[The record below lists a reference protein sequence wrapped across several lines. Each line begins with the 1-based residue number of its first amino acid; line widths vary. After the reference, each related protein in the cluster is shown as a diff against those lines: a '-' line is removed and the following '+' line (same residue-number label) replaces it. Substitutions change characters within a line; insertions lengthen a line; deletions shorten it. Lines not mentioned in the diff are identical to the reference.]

1 MEEKRNYYNKII
13 EENEKKLVRTKE
25 MQDSKMKEKK
35 QQDFAKQE
43 DKKEAVERIMKMK
56 EFEKE
61 QILIKIQQ
69 DNERAKKLEYTNII
83 KNFRLIFQLEKKKK
97 SLLKPED

>member
-25 MQDSKMKEKK
+25 MQDHKMKEKK

-69 DNERAKKLEYTNII
+69 DNERAKKLQYINII
-83 KNFRLIFQLEKKKK
+83 KKFEFLN
-97 SLLKPED
+97 

>member
-13 EENEKKLVRTKE
+13 EENEKKLARTKE
-25 MQDSKMKEKK
+25 MQDQKMKEKK

-61 QILIKIQQ
+61 QILQKIKQ
-69 DNERAKKLEYTNII
+69 DNERAKKLQYLNII
-83 KNFRLIFQLEKKKK
+83 QIFE
-97 SLLKPED
+97 